1 MTQQKQKKFNIPL
14 CKPSFNASELTAVR
28 EVLDSGW
35 VAHGPKNKEF
45 ESLLRDFFH
54 VGEVILLNSCASAL
68 EAALVSSGITGEVI
82 IPSFTMSATANAVVR
97 AGATPVFCDVEWKT
111 GNIDASLVEGLITK
125 KTEAIMPVH
134 FAGFPCDMDA
144 IMSIAK
150 KHGLRV
156 IEDSAECIGGKWNGK
171 FAGTFGDAGC
181 FSFWA
186 TKNITTGEG
195 GMVTTNDT
203 KLADKMRRFRN
214 HGIDSDHRQRAELGT
229 WYYEMADLGYNY
241 RITDIQCALG
251 LSQLRKLPDRLIRR
265 QEIAQRYNKAF
276 SGIPGIRP
284 LTLVP
289 EVYHAYH
296 LYVISYCPR
305 GSNTSR
311 GDLFVKLHEKG
322 IGANIHY
329 IPVHLHPF
337 YQKRFGYQ
345 KGDYP
350 KAEKAYEQIISLP
363 IYPRMDERDIR
374 RVIETVTRI
383 AEVYAA

>member
-195 GMVTTNDT
+195 GAILTNDH
-203 KLADKMRRFRN
+203 AFAERVRAFMS
-214 HGIDSDHRQRAELGT
+214 HGISRDTHERHTSSRSWERDSV
-229 WYYEMADLGYNY
+229 MAGVNY
-241 RITDIQCALG
+241 RMGDIPAAIGVVQMKK
-251 LSQLRKLPDRLIRR
+251 LSDLNAKRKKHAEYLSASLKEFETKGMVELPQETGKAESVWQMYVIKVRPEVRDNLVLQLR
-265 QEIAQRYNKAF
+265 EN
-276 SGIPGIRP
+276 
-284 LTLVP
+284 
-289 EVYHAYH
+289 
-296 LYVISYCPR
+296 
-305 GSNTSR
+305 
-311 GDLFVKLHEKG
+311 G
-322 IGANIHY
+322 IGASVHFDP
-329 IPVHLHPF
+329 PVHTQTYYRKNFPAQNLSTTERLSKSVITLPLF
-337 YQKRFGYQ
+337 PDLAAEEL
-345 KGDYP
+345 DYIV
-350 KAEKAYEQIISLP
+350 EKISTAL
-363 IYPRMDERDIR
+363 RNS
-374 RVIETVTRI
+374 
-383 AEVYAA
+383 